1 MALTISREDYVMHR
15 IHSITGVLPVGYY
28 MVQHLALNT
37 FSIASPEKFNAVIEF
52 FEGMPKHFLLAM
64 EVAMIWIPLAFH
76 AIYGLFIISRA
87 ENNYFTTK
95 YKWSENRMFFLQR
108 LSGVAVFFFLIYHVI
123 STTVVKYWTGSAES
137 IKYTAMA
144 EKLHNPLV
152 LMIYVLGILGAS
164 YHLGYGI
171 WNFCIRWGITV
182 TEAAQQRIQ
191 KISGLVFVAITL
203 MGWIALAGFFMHK
216 PSATS
221 AAPVSTEQGPSSSI
235 GLTR

>member
-1 MALTISREDYVMHR
+1 MAVITTRENYVMHR
-15 IHSITGVLPVGYY
+15 IHSITGVMPVGYY

-37 FSIASPEKFNAVIEF
+37 FSIAGAEKFNAVIEF

-64 EVAMIWIPLAFH
+64 EVAMIWIPLLFH

-108 LSGVAVFFFLIYHVI
+108 VSGIAVFAFLIYHVFT
-123 STTVVKYWTGSAES
+123 TTVAKYVSGNAEV
-137 IKYTAMA
+137 IKYAAMS
-144 EKLHNPLV
+144 ERFQNPIV
-152 LMIYVLGILGAS
+152 VAVYAIGILGAS
-164 YHLGYGI
+164 YHLGYGL

-191 KISGLVFVAITL
+191 KISGVVFVAITL
-203 MGWIALAGFFMHK
+203 MGWAALVGFFLHPK
-216 PSATS
+216 EGAQTP
-221 AAPVSTEQGPSSSI
+221 AAVSQESGTAKI
-235 GLTR
+235 